1 MPLKKPS
8 DFELHI
14 LSVLWESAPLTVREV
29 RERLTDGKTRAYTSV
44 LSVMQVMEKKGF
56 LRRSKNEAGSADH
69 WYPDVEK
76 RSVTVPLMRR
86 LVRQV
91 FGGKPSAVMQ
101 QLLQEESIDEKEL
114 AEIRELLDSYESK
127 NREEGSRE

>member
-1 MPLKKPS
+1 MIQKKPS

-29 RERLTDGKTRAYTSV
+29 RERLMDGKERAYTSV

-56 LRRSKNEAGSADH
+56 LRRERPATGTADH
-69 WYPDVEK
+69 WLPAVE
-76 RSVTVPLMRR
+76 RDTVTTPLMKR
-86 LVRQV
+86 LVNQV

-101 QLLQEESIDEKEL
+101 QLLQSDSVDADEL
-114 AEIRELLDSYESK
+114 AEIRKLLEAHES
-127 NREEGSRE
+127 NRSGEERK